1 MSFQNA
7 RFNEENSIKLARLF
21 IQWRRG
27 DLTNKDERLKRGC
40 WQFMADQ
47 WQPIIG
53 NKMDIVQCVHAG
65 GEVKPSYLF
74 GMLHIA
80 VLSYQKLWTVEEGG
94 EVRYLGK
101 GEYQA
106 GARGK
111 FRIFGLVKELLELGY
126 DQPVILTT
134 SGLNSKSMGDGVLVH
149 RNSVVAT
156 ASKIAKAAFPMYTF
170 WLPVGAGEK
179 QVTRNNQYVT
189 PPEPKLGTITQ
200 ELLETLFVGQDV
212 IDLAEQYF
220 AEAQE
225 WAKPPQP
232 VAGDNGSQ
240 GQPDEL
246 EDPFPPTNGSGGQI
260 VEEVI

>member
-7 RFNEENSIKLARLF
+7 RFNEENSIKLTRLF

-40 WQFMADQ
+40 WQAMVDQ
-47 WQPIIG
+47 WQPIVG
-53 NKMDIVQCVHAG
+53 NKMDIVDCVHAG

-80 VLSYQKLWTVEEGG
+80 VLSYQKAWTIEEGG
-94 EVRYLGK
+94 ETRYLGK

-111 FRIFGLVKELLELGY
+111 FRIFGLVKELIELGY

-134 SGLNSKSMGDGVLVH
+134 SGLNSKALGDAVLVH
-149 RNSVVAT
+149 KNGVVAT
-156 ASKIAKAAFPMYTF
+156 ASKIAKTAFPLYAF
-170 WLPVGAGEK
+170 WLPVGPGEK
-179 QVTRNNQYVT
+179 QSTRNAQYVT
-189 PPEPKLGTITQ
+189 PPAPKLGAITE

-212 IDLAEQYF
+212 IDIAEAFYS
-220 AEAQE
+220 EAQE
-225 WAKPPQP
+225 WAKPPKP
-232 VAGDNGSQ
+232 VASDNGNQ
-240 GQPDEL
+240 AQPEEPEEALITPQAMTDE
-246 EDPFPPTNGSGGQI
+246 TY
-260 VEEVI
+260 